1 MDFGGYFLIFVDIC
15 GYLWIFVDNCGYLWI
30 FVGLASSLI
39 YQLVDMPAGTV
50 LKPGV
55 EFLFGVEKT

>member
-1 MDFGGYFLIFVDIC
+1 MDFC
-15 GYLWIFVDNCGYLWI
+15 GYLWIIVAI
-30 FVGLASSLI
+30 ASSLI

-55 EFLFGVEKT
+55 EFLFGGRKDLRAKLSLILSK

>member
-1 MDFGGYFLIFVDIC
+1 MDIC
-15 GYLWIFVDNCGYLWI
+15 GYLWIIVLRI
-30 FVGLASSLI
+30 FVGVASSLI

-50 LKPGV
+50 LKPGD

>member
-1 MDFGGYFLIFVDIC
+1 MDFCGYFLIFVDIC

-30 FVGLASSLI
+30 FVGIASSLI
-39 YQLVDMPAGTV
+39 YQLVDMPA
-50 LKPGV
+50 V